1 MKVFNY
7 PIPID
12 SRKQASTMSNIFN
25 ILDENI
31 DENDVDPFSKDY
43 ERLVGKESWADYM
56 DLMDNPKDKHKK
68 KLIPIPL
75 FRSKAN
81 N

>member
-1 MKVFNY
+1 
-7 PIPID
+7 
-12 SRKQASTMSNIFN
+12 MSNIFN
-25 ILDENI
+25 LLDMDENI
-31 DENDVDPFSKDY
+31 DENDVNPFSKDY

-56 DLMDNPKDKHKK
+56 DLMDNPKKKMDKPK
-68 KLIPIPL
+68 PIPL

>member
-1 MKVFNY
+1 MSNMFNCLGMDEEIDER
-7 PIPID
+7 PKIPQIPQ
-12 SRKQASTMSNIFN
+12 SRKI
-25 ILDENI
+25 
-31 DENDVDPFSKDY
+31 DPFSKDY
-43 ERLVGKESWADYM
+43 ERLKGKESWADYM
-56 DLMDNPKDKHKK
+56 DLMDNPKK

>member
-1 MKVFNY
+1 MDED
-7 PIPID
+7 ID
-12 SRKQASTMSNIFN
+12 NAKKPEKI
-25 ILDENI
+25 
-31 DENDVDPFSKDY
+31 DPFSKDY

-56 DLMDNPKDKHKK
+56 DLMDKPK